1 MLLLLR
7 FLRFLNPK
15 NMTFYVFYRAMHFSA
30 NARYKNVT
38 FTVVCLALGL
48 HVFSNYDIRC
58 KLKLRIF
65 VRGAVVVVAFEAVM
79 KIVKK

>member
-1 MLLLLR
+1 MVFR
-7 FLRFLNPK
+7 PK
-15 NMTFYVFYRAMHFSA
+15 SLGLYRPTIHVITVTFFTFFKS
-30 NARYKNVT
+30 KNVT